1 MVGDT
6 IRHQCGNHN
15 GTGTRACPELAEGLQ
30 HGLEHALHASTK
42 AEDGLA
48 FGVMEEDTRD

>member
-15 GTGTRACPELAEGLQ
+15 GTGTRLQ